1 MASDDV
7 TSQDSIVIG
16 DDLVEALG
24 FEPIVH
30 DDSQSFTEA
39 DDHHFSAVDT
49 DFPSVE
55 LLSSIEAPQAD
66 PLDRASHEAEAETD
80 MAIDEA
86 VEVEDAD
93 ALLSDDV
100 SASDDVS
107 VHEETSDGLSS
118 NSVIDLSDSAPT
130 RRTVFGRF
138 ASRQRDGAVPDGAV
152 ADGAVS
158 DNEIADDAESLE
170 TVLGSG
176 EDGNANTHVPPPP
189 TMDDLITFVADDDA
203 PITSVAE
210 PTPDVDVLAFDSI
223 EIPRYE
229 FPDLVVTDAAGGLAD
244 DAEAVGE
251 PSGEGA
257 PGEASGSDERIED
270 ESGTAVVVLHEEPV
284 AVPIIDLPPLGT
296 PAIETPTIDPPTI
309 DLNRIDLSSD
319 EIVAASP
326 LVETAPALRSVEVVI
341 PSTSAAVLSK
351 RRQRL
356 RARKTRRVIRHIDP
370 WSALKFSIIFHL
382 CFFAALLLASVLVWN
397 AAVAAGTIENIE
409 SFVRELGD
417 YEKFE
422 IDSNKVFTA
431 AMLIAGM
438 LTLAS
443 TIMVVL
449 LTVVFNLISDLV
461 GGIRVTVIEE
471 DTVRVPDPPAAA

>member
-24 FEPIVH
+24 FEPIVG
-30 DDSQSFTEA
+30 DDSRASNDIDE
-39 DDHHFSAVDT
+39 HRVSSADT

-55 LLSSIEAPQAD
+55 LLSSIEAPEAD
-66 PLDRASHEAEAETD
+66 PLDRASHEAEAETE
-80 MAIDEA
+80 MAIDEVVKTDDVDA
-86 VEVEDAD
+86 V
-93 ALLSDDV
+93 LSDE
-100 SASDDVS
+100 VS
-107 VHEETSDGLSS
+107 VHDESSDLRSS
-118 NSVIDLSDSAPT
+118 NGVIDLSDSAPT

-138 ASRQRDGAVPDGAV
+138 SSRQRDTAAPEEVEPHDLDGDSGGDGDAVN
-152 ADGAVS
+152 S
-158 DNEIADDAESLE
+158 I
-170 TVLGSG
+170 
-176 EDGNANTHVPPPP
+176 PPP
-189 TMDDLITFVADDDA
+189 TMDDLVTFVADA
-203 PITSVAE
+203 PLVSFEAE
-210 PTPDVDVLAFDSI
+210 PAADIDAIAFDSI

-229 FPDLVVTDAAGGLAD
+229 FPDLVVADGADSLTDD
-244 DAEAVGE
+244 PETIGE
-251 PSGEGA
+251 PAVEGA
-257 PGEASGSDERIED
+257 LEDEPSSDERIGD
-270 ESGTAVVVLHEEPV
+270 ESGTAVAVLPEELV
-284 AVPIIDLPPLGT
+284 AAPFIDLAPLDT
-296 PAIETPTIDPPTI
+296 PSIEPPTIEPPTI
-309 DLNRIDLSSD
+309 DLNRIELPWH
-319 EIVAASP
+319 EPVAP
-326 LVETAPALRSVEVVI
+326 PLLVEPAPAVPMAETAI
-341 PSTSAAVLSK
+341 QSTSAAALSK
-351 RRQRL
+351 GRQRV

-471 DTVRVPDPPAAA
+471 DTVRVVDPQVTA